1 MNGESVSFSLSFP
14 AQAEYLVLCRLAVAS
29 LAGLAP
35 LDDELVDDLK
45 LAVTEACTNTIQHA
59 YRDRDP
65 GRVELRYEVDE
76 GLVRIT
82 IEDSGVGRGDEVVS
96 ELREE
101 REGGMGLAII
111 RSLVDELE
119 LDAGSD
125 GRGTRVTLARRL

>member
-1 MNGESVSFSLSFP
+1 MSEDRVAFSLSFP
-14 AQAEYLVLCRLAVAS
+14 ARAEYLVLCRLAVTA

-59 YRDRDP
+59 YRGREP
-65 GRVELRYEVDE
+65 GLVSLRYEAAA
-76 GLVRIT
+76 GLVRIM
-82 IEDSGVGRGDEVVS
+82 IDDSGVGPGA
-96 ELREE
+96 ELQEAEGE

-119 LDAGSD
+119 LEPGPDGS
-125 GRGTRVTLARRL
+125 GTRVTLARKL

>member
-1 MNGESVSFSLSFP
+1 MSGEEPVSFSLSFP
-14 AQAEYLVLCRLAVAS
+14 AQAEYLVLCRLAVAA

-59 YRDRDP
+59 YRDGDA
-65 GRVELRYEVDE
+65 GRVELRYEVED

-82 IEDSGVGRGDEVVS
+82 IEDSGVGPSDERPVNRG
-96 ELREE
+96 E

-119 LDAGSD
+119 LQPGPE
-125 GRGTRVTLARRL
+125 GRGTRLTLARRL